1 MRISEILR
9 EDITPE
15 LLVQI
20 ERFADQLWNKLG
32 IDIEFTRHFLE
43 RLNDERNGKPISAP
57 ELVRILKKEY
67 EQNGRKIASFKNDE
81 AVMKDLLTNIN
92 LPFVIKDTDKGKE
105 LVAKTIMRKPDF
117 KTSNPEFVIK

>member
-1 MRISEILR
+1 MRAQEFIT

-15 LLVQI
+15 LLTQI
-20 ERFADQLWNKLG
+20 ERFADQLWGRLG

-43 RLNDERNGKPISAP
+43 RLNDERNGRPISAP

-67 EQNGRKIASFKNDE
+67 EQNGKKIAAADGE

-92 LPFVIKDTDKGKE
+92 LPFVMKNQGNSRE
-105 LVAKTIMRKPDF
+105 LIAKTIMRKQDF
-117 KTSNPEFVIK
+117 RTSNREFPIK

>member
-1 MRISEILR
+1 MRISEILQ

-15 LLVQI
+15 MLIEI

-32 IDIEFTRHFLE
+32 IDIEFTRHFLQ
-43 RLNDERNGKPISAP
+43 RVNDERNDKPITAS

-92 LPFVIKDTDKGKE
+92 LPFVIKDTKNGKE
-105 LVAKTIMRKPDF
+105 LIAKTIMRKSNF
-117 KTSNPEFVIK
+117 KTNNPEFVVK